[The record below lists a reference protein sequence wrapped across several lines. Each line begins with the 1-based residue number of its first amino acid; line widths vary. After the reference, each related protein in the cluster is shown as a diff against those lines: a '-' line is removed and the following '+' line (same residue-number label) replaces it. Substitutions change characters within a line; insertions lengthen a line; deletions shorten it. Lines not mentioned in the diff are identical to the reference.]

1 MAVYPEGNP
10 GAFPVDLTSPVGQFR
25 ALIGDLNSTAYDPAV
40 PGFQNF
46 TMFSDAEVEAYIAQ
60 GEGVTRAIG
69 FAYLYLAGQAAL
81 ESVSIK
87 DYDLMIDKTK
97 RATDL
102 RVIAQAWFDRADTED
117 VSSAEEGFEIVTTGT
132 DSGEFIAE
140 LAPATFGRQY
150 TIGRWR

>member
-1 MAVYPEGNP
+1 MAVYLEGNP

-25 ALIGDLNSTAYDPAV
+25 ALIGDLNSTAYDPDV

-102 RVIAQAWFDRADTED
+102 RVIAQAWFDRADNED
-117 VSSAEEGFEIVTTGT
+117 VSSAEEGFEIVSTGTTG
-132 DSGEFIAE
+132 GEFIPE
-140 LAPATFGRQY
+140 LSPAIFGRQY